1 MLSLTLGFTSKNKGI
16 FTIKSLKDLLFFKNK
31 RVDSVKKNDK
41 LISDEMV
48 ECPTC
53 STFVSSK
60 EAILSSGKFF
70 CSKDCLN
77 NKKA

>member
-1 MLSLTLGFTSKNKGI
+1 MLIKVIAVVLAGFVI
-16 FTIKSLKDLLFFKNK
+16 YLLFFKNK
-31 RVDSVKKNDK
+31 RVDGVKKNDK

-48 ECPTC
+48 ECPVC
-53 STFVSSK
+53 STFVSQK
-60 EAILSSGKFF
+60 DAIVSSGKFF

>member
-1 MLSLTLGFTSKNKGI
+1 MNEIIYILKEKNVD
-16 FTIKSLKDLLFFKNK
+16 KSNSCCLLFFKNK
-31 RVDSVKKNDK
+31 RVDGVKKNDK

-53 STFVSSK
+53 STFVSQK
-60 EAILSSGKFF
+60 EAIVSSGKFF

>member
-1 MLSLTLGFTSKNKGI
+1 MLLKVIAVILVGFI
-16 FTIKSLKDLLFFKNK
+16 IYLLFFKNR
-31 RVDSVKKNDK
+31 RVDGVKKNDK
-41 LISDEMV
+41 LISEEMV

-53 STFVSSK
+53 NTYVSQS
-60 EAILSSGKFF
+60 ESILSNGKFY